1 MKIAYRN
8 TVANLTGKAGTAAL
22 LIAMGALLAMP
33 AAAQYK
39 EIAVANGGS
48 ISGSIKSKGKLPAD
62 EMKVVSKNP
71 EQCGAKIAAQKY
83 VGGAGGVRYAV
94 VMIEK
99 IAEGKKAPAG
109 DIFYDN
115 EKCMF
120 TPHVLVAPVGAT
132 LKVRNDDDMLHNSH
146 FYLMEGA
153 AKKNLIN
160 MALPKKGQVVE
171 NTKILRK
178 EGLVSVQCDAHDF
191 MQGYIWAVAN
201 PYAAVTGESGDFKL
215 TDVPAGTYTLKIWHE
230 ALGEKTVSVKVETG
244 KDAKVSVEL

>member
-1 MKIAYRN
+1 MKTIN
-8 TVANLTGKAGTAAL
+8 TLCAFMLAGAVAAS
-22 LIAMGALLAMP
+22 
-33 AAAQYK
+33 AQYK

-48 ISGSIKSKGKLPAD
+48 ISGAIKIKGKAPAD

-83 VGGAGGVRYAV
+83 VTGAGGGLQFAV
-94 VMIEK
+94 VMIDK
-99 IAEGKKAPAG
+99 IAEGKKAAAG
-109 DIFYDN
+109 EIFYDN
-115 EKCMF
+115 TNCKF

-146 FYLMEGA
+146 FYLVDGA

-178 EGLVSVQCDAHDF
+178 EGLISVECDAHDF
-191 MQGYIWAVAN
+191 MQGYIWALPH
-201 PYAAVTGESGDFKL
+201 PYAAVTGPAGEFIL
-215 TDVPAGTYTLKIWHE
+215 ADVPAGTYTLKIWHE
-230 ALGEKTVSVKVETG
+230 ALGAKTVQVKVEAG
-244 KDAKVSVEL
+244 KDAKVAFEY